1 MEWKKFLSQTNSKDV
16 NEIAPS
22 NRRVSFNFIRE
33 NAAFTFLKNRK
44 TLHIFNSKNNTTTN
58 RTWGVRI
65 NWNICLEINIKMKE
79 KILEFADNI
88 IKRRKK

>member
-1 MEWKKFLSQTNSKDV
+1 MTFRGASLVSTMESKKFLSQTNSKDV

-33 NAAFTFLKNRK
+33 NAAFTFLKNQK

-58 RTWGVRI
+58 RTMSSR
-65 NWNICLEINIKMKE
+65 NKLEYVLGN
-79 KILEFADNI
+79 
-88 IKRRKK
+88 